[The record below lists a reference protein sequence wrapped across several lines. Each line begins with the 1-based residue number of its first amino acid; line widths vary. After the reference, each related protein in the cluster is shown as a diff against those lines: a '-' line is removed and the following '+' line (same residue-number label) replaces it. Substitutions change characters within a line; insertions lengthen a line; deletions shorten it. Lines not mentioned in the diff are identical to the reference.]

1 MVKLFCAIVGVAGR
15 VFEVEIDADQLVG
28 DLKKAI
34 KGEKPNDLKDIDAD
48 KLQLFLAK
56 KDGAWLKDDDPAALE
71 LEEGKTHQDIRTVI
85 DGEMMKP
92 TWTIE
97 DVLTANNMT
106 KRKGRAP
113 KSRQIHVLVV
123 VPVRVVEDGAW
134 SAKDLSTVDPEVQ
147 SKMWKSVVRVSS
159 EDVCSGTAV
168 VVDLTSTH
176 LYLLT
181 NLHLWVDDTFTDH
194 LSADFTKEIKRYL
207 RRHPRM
213 KTSGRKRKY
222 TNVKDA
228 DVAKQ
233 PRRKFP
239 RSAAMKSSAGL
250 DKPQVVVEQLLPDR
264 TKPEEVHRFSLG
276 SDTCWCSSAAFDFA
290 IFEVALPRDNKLV
303 RCTISLKVNDPMSVD
318 VFGFPGALE
327 DQAFDHAYAIIPAT
341 FTGWSGNQMALSS
354 LSAPGLSGSA
364 IVCTKRGVPVGYL
377 GGGLDGSAKNEQY
390 QFYGYSFHGVLP
402 ELPSSLPPD
411 TEVETKDEL

>member
-1 MVKLFCAIVGVAGR
+1 MVKLFCAIVGVAGS
-15 VFEVEIDADQLVG
+15 VFGVEIDADQLVG

-56 KDGAWLKDDDPAALE
+56 TDGAWLSSL
-71 LEEGKTHQDIRTVI
+71 T
-85 DGEMMKP
+85 
-92 TWTIE
+92 E
-97 DVLTANNMT
+97 DVKKLKKGEKTALVEALTHKDKELQGEDPISEYLEGMD
-106 KRKGRAP
+106 AP
-113 KSRQIHVLVV
+113 KVKPIHVLVV

-134 SAKDLSTVDPEVQ
+134 SAKDLSTVDPQVQ
-147 SKMWKSVVRVSS
+147 SKMWKSVVRVSL

-181 NLHLWVDDTFTDH
+181 NLNLWVDDTFTDH
-194 LSADFTKEIKRYL
+194 LSADFTEEIKRYL

-213 KTSGRKRKY
+213 KTSGRKRKD

-239 RSAAMKSSAGL
+239 RLATMKSSAGL

-264 TKPEEVHRFSLG
+264 TKPEEVHRFSLD
-276 SDTCWCSSAAFDFA
+276 SDTCWRSSAAFDFA
-290 IFEVALPRDNKLV
+290 IFEVALPRDNELV

-390 QFYGYSFHGVLP
+390 QFYGYTFQGVLP